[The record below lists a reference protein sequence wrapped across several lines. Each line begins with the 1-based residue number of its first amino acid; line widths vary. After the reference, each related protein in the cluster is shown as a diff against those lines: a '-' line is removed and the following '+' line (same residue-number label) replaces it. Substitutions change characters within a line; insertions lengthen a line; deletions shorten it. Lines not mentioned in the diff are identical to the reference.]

1 MTISES
7 INSIKMDWQMC
18 FEDADLRHTCK
29 NCGMPV
35 EGGHDRCDNCLC
47 PINREGEI

>member
-7 INSIKMDWQMC
+7 INIIRHKLDWQMC
-18 FEDADLRHTCK
+18 FEDEDLRQTCK

-35 EGGHDRCDNCLC
+35 EGHDRCDNCLC
-47 PINREGEI
+47 PKEWE